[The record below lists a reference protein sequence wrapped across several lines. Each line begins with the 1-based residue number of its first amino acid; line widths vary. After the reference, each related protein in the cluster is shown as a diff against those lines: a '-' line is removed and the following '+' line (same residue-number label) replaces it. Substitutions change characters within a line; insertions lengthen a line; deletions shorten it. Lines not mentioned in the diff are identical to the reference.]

1 DPQNASVVG
10 DEGLA
15 ITGLVRDSYILEI
28 ARESII
34 HLLLFHDAEDQIAGI
49 FGNQLSSRHHFQQLS
64 DFARGTVAEIDARIV
79 DCVTESL
86 LHLLFAVSIKRESNR
101 LVSAGLVVARVQ
113 RSKPLT
119 IPIKVRIL
127 N

>member
-49 FGNQLSSRHHFQQLS
+49 FGNQLSSRHHFQQFS

-86 LHLLFAVSIKRESNR
+86 LHLLFAASIKHESNR
-101 LVSAGLVVARVQ
+101 AACACVVVTEAR
-113 RSKPLT
+113 R
-119 IPIKVRIL
+119 
-127 N
+127 